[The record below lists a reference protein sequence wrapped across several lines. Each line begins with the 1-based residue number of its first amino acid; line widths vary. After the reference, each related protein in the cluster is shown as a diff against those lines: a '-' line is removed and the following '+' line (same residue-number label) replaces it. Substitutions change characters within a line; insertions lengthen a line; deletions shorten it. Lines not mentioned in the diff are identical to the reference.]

1 MPLVNFS
8 NVDFD
13 EIKES
18 IKDYLRSN
26 SNFTDYD
33 FEGSNL
39 SAIIDTLA
47 YNTYISS
54 YNANMI
60 TNEVFIDSATLREN
74 VVSLARNIGYVPRSR
89 KAAVSDVSF
98 SVDASNTTAV
108 TVTLKAGVVLTTASQ
123 FGGNSYTFAIP
134 EDITVPVTST
144 GVAFF
149 TNIKVYEGTYI
160 TQTFTASSRNPN
172 QRYILPNAG
181 IDTDLI
187 RVIVKDNEAS
197 SVKDKYSKFTS
208 LFGVDSQTML
218 YFLQEIENERYEIMF
233 GDGVFGKKIE
243 EPNFVEASYIV
254 SNGSEA
260 NGLSNFSYSGR
271 MVGNDGQSITSGV
284 SLVFTNSPS
293 SGGSAIE
300 SIESI
305 KKYAPQIY
313 ASQNRAVTAADFEA
327 LVPRIYAEAESVS
340 AYGGEEL
347 VPPAY
352 GKVFISVKPFNGV
365 FLSRA
370 VKENLN
376 RELRKFSCAGII
388 TEILDLKY
396 LFVETE
402 STAYFDTSR
411 ASSSDGIKN
420 IVLDNIVKYA
430 NSSQL
435 NKFGARFKYSKFL
448 GVIDNSEAA
457 ITSNITTI
465 FIRRDMEPVLNTFG
479 EYEICFGN
487 QFYIKNINGYNIKS
501 SGFFVSGISDC
512 VYLGDIPNS
521 DKKTGS
527 VFLFKLTAPTQPVV
541 VKRGIGVIDYIHGE
555 IKLNPINIISTK
567 LTRGVPGAEVPLIQI
582 SVCPF
587 SNDVIGLQD
596 LYLQLDTSNSTVT
609 MIPDEI
615 SSGTNTSGSSYRVTS
630 SYANGSLVRGTPHIA
645 GTSDGTMNVSAST
658 TTTSVTTTVGTSGNT
673 TTTVPTAPSTPSTPS
688 TPSAPSAPSG
698 GGGGGGY
705 GGY

>member
-18 IKDYLRSN
+18 IKDYLRAN

-39 SAIIDTLA
+39 SAIVDTLA

-89 KAAVSDVSF
+89 KAAVADVSF

-108 TVTLKAGVVLTTASQ
+108 TLTLKAGVVLTTANQ
-123 FGGNSYTFAIP
+123 FGGNSYTFTIP

-149 TNIKVYEGTYI
+149 TNIKVYEGTFI
-160 TQTFTASSRNPN
+160 NQTFTASSRNPN

-181 IDTDLI
+181 IDADLI
-187 RVIVKDNEAS
+187 RVIVKDNES
-197 SVKDKYSKFTS
+197 STVKDKYSRFSS
-208 LFGVDSQTML
+208 LFGVDASTML
-218 YFLQEIENERYEIMF
+218 FFLQEIENERYEIMF

-243 EPNFVEASYIV
+243 EPNFVEVSYVV
-254 SNGSEA
+254 SNGSDA

-271 MVGNDGQSITSGV
+271 LVGNDGQSVTSGV

-352 GKVFISVKPFNGV
+352 GKVFISVKPYNGV

-370 VKENLN
+370 VKENIN
-376 RELRKFSCAGII
+376 RELRKYSCAGII

-396 LFVETE
+396 LYVETE
-402 STAYFDTSR
+402 STVYYDTSR
-411 ASSSDGIKN
+411 ASSPEGVKN
-420 IVLDNIVKYA
+420 VILDNLVKYSD
-430 NSSQL
+430 SSQL
-435 NKFGARFKYSKFL
+435 NKFGARFKYSKYL
-448 GVIDNSEAA
+448 GVVDNSESA
-457 ITSNITTI
+457 ITSNITTV
-465 FIRRDMEPVLNTFG
+465 FMRRDMEPSLNTFG
-479 EYEICFGN
+479 EYEICYGN
-487 QFYIKNINGYNIKS
+487 QFHIKNTNGYNIKS

-512 VYLGDIPNS
+512 VYLGDLPNS
-521 DKKTGS
+521 DMKTGT
-527 VFLFKLTAPTQPVV
+527 VFLFKLTSPTQPVI
-541 VKRGIGVIDYIHGE
+541 VKRGIGIIDYIHGE

-582 SVCPF
+582 STSPF

-615 SSGTNTSGSSYRVTS
+615 SSGTNTSGSSYKVTS
-630 SYANGSLVRGTPHIA
+630 SYSNGSLVRDTPHIA
-645 GTSDGTMNVSAST
+645 GTSEGTLNISSTST
-658 TTTSVTTTVGTSGNT
+658 TSSVNTTVGSSGNT
-673 TTTVPTAPSTPSTPS
+673 TTSVPTVT
-688 TPSAPSAPSG
+688 TPSAPATPSTPSG
-698 GGGGGGY
+698 GGGGYGSGY
-705 GGY
+705 

>member
-18 IKDYLRSN
+18 IKDYLRAN

-39 SAIIDTLA
+39 SAIVDTLA

-89 KAAVSDVSF
+89 KAAVADISF

-108 TVTLKAGVVLTTASQ
+108 TLTLKAGVVLTTANQ
-123 FGGNSYTFAIP
+123 FGGNSYTFTIP

-149 TNIKVYEGTYI
+149 TNIKVYEGTFI
-160 TQTFTASSRNPN
+160 NQTFTASSRNPN

-181 IDTDLI
+181 IDADLI
-187 RVIVKDNEAS
+187 RVIVKDNES
-197 SVKDKYSKFTS
+197 STVKDKYSRFSS
-208 LFGVDSQTML
+208 LFGVDASTML
-218 YFLQEIENERYEIMF
+218 FFLQEIENERYEIMF

-243 EPNFVEASYIV
+243 EPNFVEVSYIV

-271 MVGNDGQSITSGV
+271 LVGNDGQSVTSGV

-352 GKVFISVKPFNGV
+352 GKVFISVKPYNGV
-365 FLSRA
+365 FLSRT
-370 VKENLN
+370 VKENIN
-376 RELRKFSCAGII
+376 RELRKYSCAGII

-396 LFVETE
+396 LYVETE
-402 STAYFDTSR
+402 STVYYDTSR
-411 ASSSDGIKN
+411 AASSAGIKN
-420 IVLDNIVKYA
+420 VVLDNLVKYSD
-430 NSSQL
+430 SSQL
-435 NKFGARFKYSKFL
+435 NKFGARFKYSKYL
-448 GVIDNSEAA
+448 GVVDNSESA
-457 ITSNITTI
+457 ITSNITTV
-465 FIRRDMEPVLNTFG
+465 FMRRDMEPSLNTFG
-479 EYEICFGN
+479 EYEICYGN
-487 QFYIKNINGYNIKS
+487 QFHIKNTNGYNIKS

-512 VYLGDIPNS
+512 VYLGDLPNS
-521 DKKTGS
+521 DMKTGT
-527 VFLFKLTAPTQPVV
+527 VFLFKLASPTQPVV
-541 VKRGIGVIDYIHGE
+541 VKRGIGIIDYIHGE

-582 SVCPF
+582 SACPF

-596 LYLQLDTSNSTVT
+596 LYLQLDTSNSVVT

-615 SSGTNTSGSSYRVTS
+615 SSGTNTSGSSYKVTS
-630 SYANGSLVRGTPHIA
+630 SYSNGSLVRGTPAIA
-645 GTSDGTMNVSAST
+645 GTSEGTLNISSTST
-658 TTTSVTTTVGTSGNT
+658 TSSVNTTVGSSGNT
-673 TTTVPTAPSTPSTPS
+673 TTSVPTVT
-688 TPSAPSAPSG
+688 TPSAPATPSTPSG
-698 GGGGGGY
+698 GGGGYGSGY
-705 GGY
+705 

>member
-18 IKDYLRSN
+18 IKDYLRAN

-39 SAIIDTLA
+39 SAIVDTLA

-89 KAAVSDVSF
+89 KAAVADVSF
-98 SVDASNTTAV
+98 SVNASNTSAV
-108 TVTLKAGVVLTTASQ
+108 TLTLKAGIVLTTSDQ
-123 FGGNSYTFAIP
+123 FGGNSYTFSIP
-134 EDITVPVTST
+134 EDVTVPVTST

-149 TNIKVYEGTYI
+149 TNLKVYEGTFV

-181 IDTDLI
+181 IDADLI
-187 RVIVKDNEAS
+187 RVIVKDNES
-197 SVKDKYSKFTS
+197 STVKDKYSRFSS
-208 LFGVDSQTML
+208 LFGVDASTML
-218 YFLQEIENERYEIMF
+218 FFLQEIENERYEIMF

-243 EPNFVEASYIV
+243 EPNFVEVSYIV
-254 SNGSEA
+254 SNGAGA
-260 NGLSNFSYSGR
+260 NGLNNFSFSGR
-271 MVGNDGQSITSGV
+271 LVDNSGSSVTSGV
-284 SLVFTNSPS
+284 SLVFTNYPS

-352 GKVFISVKPFNGV
+352 GKVFISVKPYNGV
-365 FLSRA
+365 FLSRT
-370 VKENLN
+370 VKENIN
-376 RELRKFSCAGII
+376 RELRKYSCAGII

-396 LFVETE
+396 LYVETE
-402 STAYFDTSR
+402 STVYYDTSR
-411 ASSSDGIKN
+411 AASSAGIKN
-420 IVLDNIVKYA
+420 VVLDNLVKYSD
-430 NSSQL
+430 SSQL
-435 NKFGARFKYSKFL
+435 NKFGARFKYSKYL
-448 GVIDNSEAA
+448 GVVDNSESA
-457 ITSNITTI
+457 ITSNITTV
-465 FIRRDMEPVLNTFG
+465 FMRRDMEPSLNTFG
-479 EYEICFGN
+479 EYEICYGN
-487 QFYIKNINGYNIKS
+487 QFHIKNTNGYNIKS

-512 VYLGDIPNS
+512 VYLGDLPNS
-521 DKKTGS
+521 DMKTGT
-527 VFLFKLTAPTQPVV
+527 VFLFKLASPTQPVV
-541 VKRGIGVIDYIHGE
+541 VKRGIGIIDYIHGE

-582 SVCPF
+582 STSPF

-596 LYLQLDTSNSTVT
+596 LYLQLDTSNSVVT

-615 SSGTNTSGSSYRVTS
+615 SSGTNTSGSSYKVTS
-630 SYANGSLVRGTPHIA
+630 SYSNGSLVRGTPAIA
-645 GTSDGTMNVSAST
+645 GTSEGTLNISSTST
-658 TTTSVTTTVGTSGNT
+658 TSSVNTTVGSSGNT
-673 TTTVPTAPSTPSTPS
+673 TTSVPTVT
-688 TPSAPSAPSG
+688 TPSAPATPSTPSG
-698 GGGGGGY
+698 GGGGYGSGY
-705 GGY
+705 

>member
-18 IKDYLRSN
+18 IKDYLRAN

-39 SAIIDTLA
+39 SAIVDTLA

-89 KAAVSDVSF
+89 KAAVADISF

-108 TVTLKAGVVLTTASQ
+108 TLTLKAGVVLTTADQ
-123 FGGNSYTFAIP
+123 FGGNSYTFTIP

-149 TNIKVYEGTYI
+149 TNIKVYEGTFI
-160 TQTFTASSRNPN
+160 NQTFTASSRNPN

-181 IDTDLI
+181 IDADLI
-187 RVIVKDNEAS
+187 RVIVKDNES
-197 SVKDKYSKFTS
+197 STVKDKYSRFSS
-208 LFGVDSQTML
+208 LFGVDASTML
-218 YFLQEIENERYEIMF
+218 FFLQEIENERYEIMF
-233 GDGVFGKKIE
+233 GDGIFGKKIE
-243 EPNFVEASYIV
+243 EPNFVEVSYIV

-271 MVGNDGQSITSGV
+271 LVGNDGQSVTSGV

-352 GKVFISVKPFNGV
+352 GKVFISVKPYNGV
-365 FLSRA
+365 FLSRT
-370 VKENLN
+370 VKENIN
-376 RELRKFSCAGII
+376 RELRKYSCAGII

-396 LFVETE
+396 LYVETE
-402 STAYFDTSR
+402 STVYYDTSR
-411 ASSSDGIKN
+411 AASSAGIKN
-420 IVLDNIVKYA
+420 VVLDNLVKYSD
-430 NSSQL
+430 SSQL
-435 NKFGARFKYSKFL
+435 NKFGARFKYSKYL
-448 GVIDNSEAA
+448 GVVDNSESA
-457 ITSNITTI
+457 ITSNITTV
-465 FIRRDMEPVLNTFG
+465 FMRRDMEPSLNTFG
-479 EYEICFGN
+479 EYEICYGN
-487 QFYIKNINGYNIKS
+487 QFHIKNTNGYNIKS

-512 VYLGDIPNS
+512 VYLGDLPNS
-521 DKKTGS
+521 DMKTGT
-527 VFLFKLTAPTQPVV
+527 VFLFKLASPTQPVV
-541 VKRGIGVIDYIHGE
+541 VKRGIGIIDYIHGE

-582 SVCPF
+582 STSPF

-596 LYLQLDTSNSTVT
+596 LYLQLDTSNSVVT

-615 SSGTNTSGSSYRVTS
+615 SSGTNTSGSSYKVTS
-630 SYANGSLVRGTPHIA
+630 SYSNGSLVRGTPAIA
-645 GTSDGTMNVSAST
+645 GTSEGTLNISSTST
-658 TTTSVTTTVGTSGNT
+658 TSSVNTTVGSSGNT
-673 TTTVPTAPSTPSTPS
+673 TTSVPTVT
-688 TPSAPSAPSG
+688 TPSAPATPSTPSG
-698 GGGGGGY
+698 GGGGYGSGY
-705 GGY
+705 

>member
-18 IKDYLRSN
+18 IKDYLRAN

-39 SAIIDTLA
+39 SAIVDTLA

-89 KAAVSDVSF
+89 KAAVADISF

-108 TVTLKAGVVLTTASQ
+108 TLTLKAGVVLTTADQ
-123 FGGNSYTFAIP
+123 FGGNSYTFTIP

-149 TNIKVYEGTYI
+149 TNIKVYEGTFI
-160 TQTFTASSRNPN
+160 NQTFTASSRNPN

-181 IDTDLI
+181 IDADLI
-187 RVIVKDNEAS
+187 RVIVKDNES
-197 SVKDKYSKFTS
+197 STVKDKYSRFSS
-208 LFGVDSQTML
+208 LFGVDASTML
-218 YFLQEIENERYEIMF
+218 FFLQEIENERYEIMF
-233 GDGVFGKKIE
+233 GDGIFGKKIE
-243 EPNFVEASYIV
+243 EPNFVEVSYIV

-271 MVGNDGQSITSGV
+271 LVGNDGQSVTSGV

-352 GKVFISVKPFNGV
+352 GKVFISVKPYNGV
-365 FLSRA
+365 FLSRT
-370 VKENLN
+370 VKENIN
-376 RELRKFSCAGII
+376 RELRKYSCAGII

-396 LFVETE
+396 LYVETE
-402 STAYFDTSR
+402 STVYYDTSR
-411 ASSSDGIKN
+411 AASSAGIKN
-420 IVLDNIVKYA
+420 VVLDNLVKYSD
-430 NSSQL
+430 SSQL
-435 NKFGARFKYSKFL
+435 NKFGARFKYSKYL
-448 GVIDNSEAA
+448 GVVDNSESA
-457 ITSNITTI
+457 ITSNITTV
-465 FIRRDMEPVLNTFG
+465 FIRRDMEPSLNTFG

-487 QFYIKNINGYNIKS
+487 QFHIKNTNGYNIKS

-512 VYLGDIPNS
+512 VYLGDIPNRR

-527 VFLFKLTAPTQPVV
+527 VFLFKLTSPTQPVI
-541 VKRGIGVIDYIHGE
+541 VKRGIGIIDYIHGE

-582 SVCPF
+582 STSPF

-596 LYLQLDTSNSTVT
+596 LYLQLDTSNSDVI

-615 SSGTNTSGSSYRVTS
+615 SSGTNTSGSSYKVTS
-630 SYANGSLVRGTPHIA
+630 SYSNGSLVRGTPAIA
-645 GTSDGTMNVSAST
+645 GTSEGTLNISSTST
-658 TTTSVTTTVGTSGNT
+658 TSSVNTTVGSSGNT
-673 TTTVPTAPSTPSTPS
+673 TTSVPTVT
-688 TPSAPSAPSG
+688 TPSAPATPSTPSG
-698 GGGGGGY
+698 GGGGYGSGY
-705 GGY
+705 

>member
-18 IKDYLRSN
+18 IKDYLRAN

-39 SAIIDTLA
+39 SAIVDTLA

-89 KAAVSDVSF
+89 KAAVADISF

-108 TVTLKAGVVLTTASQ
+108 TLTLKAGVVLTTANQ
-123 FGGNSYTFAIP
+123 FGGNSYTFTIP

-149 TNIKVYEGTYI
+149 TNIKVYEGTFI

-181 IDTDLI
+181 IDADLI
-187 RVIVKDNEAS
+187 RVIVKDNES
-197 SVKDKYSKFTS
+197 STVKDKYSRFSS
-208 LFGVDSQTML
+208 LFGVDASTML
-218 YFLQEIENERYEIMF
+218 FFLQEIENERYEIMF
-233 GDGVFGKKIE
+233 GDGIFGKKIE
-243 EPNFVEASYIV
+243 EPNFVEVSYIV

-260 NGLSNFSYSGR
+260 NGLGNFSYSGR
-271 MVGNDGQSITSGV
+271 LVGNDGQSVTSGV

-352 GKVFISVKPFNGV
+352 GKVFISVKPYNGV
-365 FLSRA
+365 FLSRT
-370 VKENLN
+370 VKENIN
-376 RELRKFSCAGII
+376 RELRKYSCAGII

-396 LFVETE
+396 LYVETE
-402 STAYFDTSR
+402 STVYYDTSR
-411 ASSSDGIKN
+411 AASSAGIKN
-420 IVLDNIVKYA
+420 VVLDNLVKYSD
-430 NSSQL
+430 SSQL
-435 NKFGARFKYSKFL
+435 NKFGARFKYSKYL
-448 GVIDNSEAA
+448 GVVDNSESA
-457 ITSNITTI
+457 ITSNITTV
-465 FIRRDMEPVLNTFG
+465 FMRRDMEPSLNTFG
-479 EYEICFGN
+479 EYEICYGN
-487 QFYIKNINGYNIKS
+487 QFHIKNTNGYNIKS

-512 VYLGDIPNS
+512 VYLGDLPNS
-521 DKKTGS
+521 DMKTGT
-527 VFLFKLTAPTQPVV
+527 VFLFKLASPTQPVV
-541 VKRGIGVIDYIHGE
+541 VKRGIGIIDYIHGE

-582 SVCPF
+582 STSPF

-596 LYLQLDTSNSTVT
+596 LYLQLDTSNSVVT

-615 SSGTNTSGSSYRVTS
+615 SSGTNTSGSSYKVTS
-630 SYANGSLVRGTPHIA
+630 SYSNGSLVRGTPAIA
-645 GTSDGTMNVSAST
+645 GTSEGTLNISSTST
-658 TTTSVTTTVGTSGNT
+658 TSSVNTTVGSSGNT
-673 TTTVPTAPSTPSTPS
+673 TTSVPTVT
-688 TPSAPSAPSG
+688 TPSAPATPSTPSG
-698 GGGGGGY
+698 GGGGYGSGY
-705 GGY
+705 

>member
-18 IKDYLRSN
+18 IKDYLRAN

-39 SAIIDTLA
+39 SAIVDTLA

-89 KAAVSDVSF
+89 KAAVADISF

-108 TVTLKAGVVLTTASQ
+108 TLTLKAGVVLTTADQ
-123 FGGNSYTFAIP
+123 FGGNSYTFTIP

-149 TNIKVYEGTYI
+149 TNIKVYEGTFI
-160 TQTFTASSRNPN
+160 NQTFTASSRNPN

-181 IDTDLI
+181 IDADLI
-187 RVIVKDNEAS
+187 RVIVKDNES
-197 SVKDKYSKFTS
+197 STVKDKYSRFSS
-208 LFGVDSQTML
+208 LFGVDASTML
-218 YFLQEIENERYEIMF
+218 FFLQEIENERYEIMF

-243 EPNFVEASYIV
+243 EPNFVEVSYIV

-260 NGLSNFSYSGR
+260 NGLGNFSYSGR
-271 MVGNDGQSITSGV
+271 LVGNDGQSVTSGV

-352 GKVFISVKPFNGV
+352 GKVFISVKPYNGV
-365 FLSRA
+365 FLSRT
-370 VKENLN
+370 VKENIN
-376 RELRKFSCAGII
+376 RELRKYSCAGII

-396 LFVETE
+396 LYVETE
-402 STAYFDTSR
+402 STVYYDTSR
-411 ASSSDGIKN
+411 AASSAGIKN
-420 IVLDNIVKYA
+420 VVLDNLVKYSD
-430 NSSQL
+430 SSQL
-435 NKFGARFKYSKFL
+435 NKFGARFKYSKYL
-448 GVIDNSEAA
+448 GVVDNSESA
-457 ITSNITTI
+457 ITSNITTV
-465 FIRRDMEPVLNTFG
+465 FMRRDMEPSLNTFG
-479 EYEICFGN
+479 EYEICYGN
-487 QFYIKNINGYNIKS
+487 QFHIKNTNGYNIKS

-512 VYLGDIPNS
+512 VYLGDLPNA
-521 DKKTGS
+521 DMKTGT
-527 VFLFKLTAPTQPVV
+527 VFLFKLASPTQPVV
-541 VKRGIGVIDYIHGE
+541 VKRGIGIIDYIHGE

-582 SVCPF
+582 STSPF

-596 LYLQLDTSNSTVT
+596 LYLQLDTSNSVVT

-615 SSGTNTSGSSYRVTS
+615 SSGTNTSGSSYKVTS
-630 SYANGSLVRGTPHIA
+630 SYSNGSLVRGTPAIA
-645 GTSDGTMNVSAST
+645 GTSEGTLNISSTST
-658 TTTSVTTTVGTSGNT
+658 TSSVNTTVGSSGNT
-673 TTTVPTAPSTPSTPS
+673 TTSVPTVT
-688 TPSAPSAPSG
+688 TPSAPATPSTPSG
-698 GGGGGGY
+698 GGGGYGSGY
-705 GGY
+705 

>member
-18 IKDYLRSN
+18 IKDYLRAN

-89 KAAVSDVSF
+89 KAAVADISF
-98 SVDASNTTAV
+98 SVNASNTTAV
-108 TVTLKAGVVLTTASQ
+108 TVTLKAGIVLTTANQ

-149 TNIKVYEGTYI
+149 TNVKVYEGTYV

-197 SVKDKYSKFTS
+197 SVRDKYSKFSS

-243 EPNFVEASYIV
+243 EPNFVEVSYIV

-260 NGLSNFSYSGR
+260 NGLNNFTYSGR

-376 RELRKFSCAGII
+376 RELRKFSCAGIV

-402 STAYFDTSR
+402 STVYYDTSR
-411 ASSSDGIKN
+411 AASPDGVKN

-465 FIRRDMEPVLNTFG
+465 FIRRDMEPTLNTFG

-487 QFYIKNINGYNIKS
+487 QFYIKNTNGYNIKS

-512 VYLGDIPNS
+512 LYLGDIPNA
-521 DKKTGS
+521 DKETGS
-527 VFLFKLTAPTQPVV
+527 IFLFKLTAPTQPVV

-596 LYLQLDTSNSTVT
+596 LYLQLDTGNSTVT

-645 GTSDGTMNVSAST
+645 GTSDGTMNVSAPT

-688 TPSAPSAPSG
+688 TPSAPSG

>member
-18 IKDYLRSN
+18 IKDYLRAN

-39 SAIIDTLA
+39 SAIVDTLA

-89 KAAVSDVSF
+89 KAAVADISF

-108 TVTLKAGVVLTTASQ
+108 TLTLKAGVVLTTADQ
-123 FGGNSYTFAIP
+123 FGGNSYTFTIP

-149 TNIKVYEGTYI
+149 TNIKVYEGTFI
-160 TQTFTASSRNPN
+160 NQTFTASSRNPN

-181 IDTDLI
+181 IDADLI
-187 RVIVKDNEAS
+187 RVIVKDNES
-197 SVKDKYSKFTS
+197 STVKDKYSRFSS
-208 LFGVDSQTML
+208 LFGVDASTML
-218 YFLQEIENERYEIMF
+218 FFLQEIENERYEIMF

-243 EPNFVEASYIV
+243 EPNFVEVSYIV

-271 MVGNDGQSITSGV
+271 LVGNDGQSVTSGV

-352 GKVFISVKPFNGV
+352 GKVFISVKPYNGV
-365 FLSRA
+365 FLSRT
-370 VKENLN
+370 VKENIN
-376 RELRKFSCAGII
+376 RELRKYSCAGII

-396 LFVETE
+396 LYVETE
-402 STAYFDTSR
+402 STVYYDTSR
-411 ASSSDGIKN
+411 AASSAGIKN
-420 IVLDNIVKYA
+420 VVLDNLVKYSD
-430 NSSQL
+430 SSQL
-435 NKFGARFKYSKFL
+435 NKFGARFKYSKYL
-448 GVIDNSEAA
+448 GVVDNSESA
-457 ITSNITTI
+457 ITSNITTV
-465 FIRRDMEPVLNTFG
+465 FMRRDMEPSLNTFG
-479 EYEICFGN
+479 EYEICYGN
-487 QFYIKNINGYNIKS
+487 QFHIKNTNGYNIKS

-512 VYLGDIPNS
+512 VYLGDLPNS
-521 DKKTGS
+521 DMKTGT
-527 VFLFKLTAPTQPVV
+527 VFLFKLASPTQPVV
-541 VKRGIGVIDYIHGE
+541 VKRGIGIIDYIHGE

-582 SVCPF
+582 SACPF

-596 LYLQLDTSNSTVT
+596 LYLQLDTSNSIVT

-615 SSGTNTSGSSYRVTS
+615 SSGTNTSGSSYKVTS
-630 SYANGSLVRGTPHIA
+630 SYSNGSLVRGTPAIA
-645 GTSDGTMNVSAST
+645 GTSEGTLNISSTST
-658 TTTSVTTTVGTSGNT
+658 TSSVNTTVGSSGNT
-673 TTTVPTAPSTPSTPS
+673 TTSVPTVT
-688 TPSAPSAPSG
+688 TPSAPATPSTPSG
-698 GGGGGGY
+698 GGGGYGSGY
-705 GGY
+705 

>member
-18 IKDYLRSN
+18 IKDYLRAN

-89 KAAVSDVSF
+89 KAAIADVSF
-98 SVDASNTTAV
+98 SVNASNTTAV
-108 TVTLKAGVVLTTASQ
+108 TVTLKAGIVLTTANQ

-149 TNIKVYEGTYI
+149 TNVKVYEGTYV

-197 SVKDKYSKFTS
+197 SVRDKYSKFSS

-243 EPNFVEASYIV
+243 EPNFVEVSYIV

-260 NGLSNFSYSGR
+260 NGLNNFTYSGR

-402 STAYFDTSR
+402 STVYYDTSR
-411 ASSSDGIKN
+411 AASPDGVKN

-448 GVIDNSEAA
+448 GVIDNSESS

-465 FIRRDMEPVLNTFG
+465 FMRRDMEPTLNTFG

-487 QFYIKNINGYNIKS
+487 QFYIKNTNGYNIKS

-512 VYLGDIPNS
+512 VYLGDIPNA
-521 DKKTGS
+521 DKETGS

-645 GTSDGTMNVSAST
+645 GTSDGTMNVSAPT

-688 TPSAPSAPSG
+688 TPSAPSG

>member
-18 IKDYLRSN
+18 IKDYLRAN

-39 SAIIDTLA
+39 SAIVDTLA

-89 KAAVSDVSF
+89 KAAVADISF

-108 TVTLKAGVVLTTASQ
+108 TLTLKAGVVLTTADQ
-123 FGGNSYTFAIP
+123 FGGNSYTFTIP

-149 TNIKVYEGTYI
+149 TNIKVYEGTFI
-160 TQTFTASSRNPN
+160 NQTFTASSRNPN

-181 IDTDLI
+181 IDADLI
-187 RVIVKDNEAS
+187 RVIVKDNES
-197 SVKDKYSKFTS
+197 STVKDKYSRFSS
-208 LFGVDSQTML
+208 LFGVDASTML
-218 YFLQEIENERYEIMF
+218 FFLQEIENERYEIMF

-243 EPNFVEASYIV
+243 EPNFVEVSYVV
-254 SNGSEA
+254 SNGADA

-271 MVGNDGQSITSGV
+271 LVGNDGQSVTSGV

-352 GKVFISVKPFNGV
+352 GKVFISVKPYNGV
-365 FLSRA
+365 FLSRT
-370 VKENLN
+370 VKENIN
-376 RELRKFSCAGII
+376 RELRKYSCAGII

-396 LFVETE
+396 LYVETE
-402 STAYFDTSR
+402 STVYYDTSR
-411 ASSSDGIKN
+411 AASSAGIKN
-420 IVLDNIVKYA
+420 VVLDNLVKYSD
-430 NSSQL
+430 SSQL
-435 NKFGARFKYSKFL
+435 NKFGARFKYSKYL
-448 GVIDNSEAA
+448 GVVDNSESA
-457 ITSNITTI
+457 ITSNITTV
-465 FIRRDMEPVLNTFG
+465 FMRRDMEPSLNTFG
-479 EYEICFGN
+479 EYEICYGN
-487 QFYIKNINGYNIKS
+487 QFHIKNTNGYNIKS

-512 VYLGDIPNS
+512 VYLGDIPNP
-521 DKKTGS
+521 DMKTGS
-527 VFLFKLTAPTQPVV
+527 VFLFKLTSPTQPVI
-541 VKRGIGVIDYIHGE
+541 VKRGIGIIDYIHGE

-582 SVCPF
+582 STSPF

-596 LYLQLDTSNSTVT
+596 LYLQLDTSNSVVT

-615 SSGTNTSGSSYRVTS
+615 SSGTNTSGSSYKVTS
-630 SYANGSLVRGTPHIA
+630 SYSNGSLVRGTPAIA
-645 GTSDGTMNVSAST
+645 GTSEGTLNISSTST
-658 TTTSVTTTVGTSGNT
+658 TSSVNTTVGSSGNT
-673 TTTVPTAPSTPSTPS
+673 TTSVPTVT
-688 TPSAPSAPSG
+688 TPSAPATPSTPSG
-698 GGGGGGY
+698 GGGGYGSGY
-705 GGY
+705 

>member
-13 EIKES
+13 QIKES
-18 IKDYLRSN
+18 IKDYLRAN

-89 KAAVSDVSF
+89 KAAVADVSF
-98 SVDASNTTAV
+98 SVNASNTNAV
-108 TVTLKAGVVLTTASQ
+108 TLTLKAGIVLTTSSQ
-123 FGGNSYTFAIP
+123 FGGNSYTFCIP

-149 TNIKVYEGTYI
+149 TNIKVYEGTFI

-172 QRYILPNAG
+172 QRYILPNVG
-181 IDTDLI
+181 IDADLI
-187 RVIVKDNEAS
+187 KVIVKDNEAS
-197 SVKDKYSKFTS
+197 SVKDKYSRFSS
-208 LFGVDSQTML
+208 LFGVDSSTML
-218 YFLQEIENERYEIMF
+218 FFLQEIENERYEVMF

-243 EPNFVEASYIV
+243 EPNFVEVSYVV
-254 SNGSEA
+254 SNGADA

-271 MVGNDGQSITSGV
+271 LVGNDGQSVTSGV

-352 GKVFISVKPFNGV
+352 GKVFISVKPYNGV

-370 VKENLN
+370 VKENIN
-376 RELRKFSCAGII
+376 RELRKYSCAGIV

-396 LFVETE
+396 LYVETE
-402 STAYFDTSR
+402 STVYYDTNK
-411 ASSSDGIKN
+411 ADGAAQVRSAVTNNLI
-420 IVLDNIVKYA
+420 KYA
-430 NSSQL
+430 DSTQL
-435 NKFGARFKYSKFL
+435 NKFGARFKYSKF
-448 GVIDNSEAA
+448 GKVVDDSHEA

-465 FIRRDMEPVLNTFG
+465 NMRRDLTPSLNQFV
-479 EYEICFGN
+479 EYTLGFGN
-487 QFYIKNINGYNIKS
+487 RVHLKSEIGFNIKS
-501 SGFFVSGISDC
+501 SGFTVSGISGT
-512 VYLGDIPNS
+512 VYMSDAPNA
-521 DKKTGS
+521 DLTTGTI
-527 VFLFKLTAPTQPVV
+527 FLFKLSSPTEPVI
-541 VKRGIGVIDYIHGE
+541 VKRNIGVIDYVKGI
-555 IKLNPINIISTK
+555 IKLNPLNVLSTEV
-567 LTRGVPGAEVPLIQI
+567 TRGTSLIEI
-582 SVCPF
+582 SACPF

-596 LYLQLDTSNSTVT
+596 LYLQLDTQQLTVN
-609 MIPDEI
+609 MIPDSI
-615 SSGTNTSGSSYRVTS
+615 SSGADVSGGNYSVTS
-630 SYANGSLVRGTPHIA
+630 SYSNGSLTR
-645 GTSDGTMNVSAST
+645 
-658 TTTSVTTTVGTSGNT
+658 
-673 TTTVPTAPSTPSTPS
+673 
-688 TPSAPSAPSG
+688 
-698 GGGGGGY
+698 
-705 GGY
+705 

>member
-1 MPLVNFS
+1 
-8 NVDFD
+8 
-13 EIKES
+13 
-18 IKDYLRSN
+18 
-26 SNFTDYD
+26 
-33 FEGSNL
+33 
-39 SAIIDTLA
+39 
-47 YNTYISS
+47 
-54 YNANMI
+54 
-60 TNEVFIDSATLREN
+60 
-74 VVSLARNIGYVPRSR
+74 
-89 KAAVSDVSF
+89 
-98 SVDASNTTAV
+98 
-108 TVTLKAGVVLTTASQ
+108 
-123 FGGNSYTFAIP
+123 
-134 EDITVPVTST
+134 
-144 GVAFF
+144 
-149 TNIKVYEGTYI
+149 
-160 TQTFTASSRNPN
+160 
-172 QRYILPNAG
+172 
-181 IDTDLI
+181 
-187 RVIVKDNEAS
+187 
-197 SVKDKYSKFTS
+197 
-208 LFGVDSQTML
+208 
-218 YFLQEIENERYEIMF
+218 MF

-243 EPNFVEASYIV
+243 EPNFVEVSYVV
-254 SNGSEA
+254 SNGAEA
-260 NGLSNFSYSGR
+260 NGLNNFTYSGR
-271 MVGNDGQSITSGV
+271 LVGNDGQSVTSGV

-352 GKVFISVKPFNGV
+352 GKVFISVKPYNGV

-370 VKENLN
+370 VKENIN
-376 RELRKFSCAGII
+376 RELRKYSCAGII

-396 LFVETE
+396 LYVETE
-402 STAYFDTSR
+402 STVYYDTSR
-411 ASSSDGIKN
+411 AASPDGVKN

-465 FIRRDMEPVLNTFG
+465 FIRRDMEPTLNTFG

-487 QFYIKNINGYNIKS
+487 QFYIKNTNGYNIKS

-512 VYLGDIPNS
+512 VYFGDLPNA
-521 DKKTGS
+521 DMKTGT
-527 VFLFKLTAPTQPVV
+527 VFLFKLAAPTQPVV
-541 VKRGIGVIDYIHGE
+541 VKRGIGIIDYIHGE

-582 SVCPF
+582 STCPF

-615 SSGTNTSGSSYRVTS
+615 SSGTNTSGSSYKVTS

-645 GTSDGTMNVSAST
+645 GTSEGTLNVSTPT
-658 TTTSVTTTVGTSGNT
+658 TTSSVTTTVGSSGNT
-673 TTTVPTAPSTPSTPS
+673 TTTTPTMTTPSTPT